1 MMMSRI
7 LLADREPTTA
17 AFLANGLRANGFSA
31 AVTESVEATRAAAR
45 SGWFDLLLLDAVP
58 PCADGFTVLDAL
70 REARAGLPVIVLTG
84 GDGIGHAPTALR
96 GCGDDFVV
104 KPYRVEELLAR
115 VRLRLRG
122 GTDIDTMM
130 LRHGPLELD
139 LRARRAR
146 VAGRPV
152 TLTAREFMLTETFL
166 RNRGRV
172 LSRQQLLSRVWEY
185 GHDTASNAVDVY
197 VCRLRRKL
205 GPGLISTVRGMGY
218 RLEAVSPNGV
228 SPNGVSPNGAPSIG
242 VSLNGGPPNGAPE
255 PGSEQRSALTG

>member
-1 MMMSRI
+1 MSCI

-17 AFLANGLRANGFSA
+17 AFLANGLRANGFTA
-31 AVTESVEATRAAAR
+31 AVTESVEATRAAVR

-58 PCADGFTVLDAL
+58 PCTDGFAVLDAL
-70 REARAGLPVIVLTG
+70 REARTGLPVIVLAG
-84 GDGIGHAPTALR
+84 NEGIGRAPAALY
-96 GCGDDFVV
+96 GYGDDFVV

-122 GTDIDTMM
+122 GGGTESMV

-139 LRARRAR
+139 RRARRAR
-146 VAGRPV
+146 LAGRPV

-172 LSRQQLLSRVWEY
+172 LSRQQLLSRVWDY
-185 GHDTASNAVDVY
+185 GHDTGSNAVDVY

-205 GPGLISTVRGMGY
+205 GQGLISTVRGMGY
-218 RLEAVSPNGV
+218 RLEAP
-228 SPNGVSPNGAPSIG
+228 PP
-242 VSLNGGPPNGAPE
+242 GGPGFGA
-255 PGSEQRSALTG
+255 EQRPVLTG